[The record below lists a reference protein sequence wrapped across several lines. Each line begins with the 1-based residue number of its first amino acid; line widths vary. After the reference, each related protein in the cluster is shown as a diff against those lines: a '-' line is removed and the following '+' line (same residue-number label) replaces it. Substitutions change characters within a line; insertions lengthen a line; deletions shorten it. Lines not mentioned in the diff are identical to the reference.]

1 MLLEQTFLSEH
12 DYYEV
17 MGLSPEATVLDIEA
31 AFKQQAAGLDLRHPN
46 PETRM
51 QAAEKMLILTQ
62 AYEALSDPMLRSHYD
77 RQVLGRN
84 QMPVTPQVDGLFK
97 EGLRAWRKGETD
109 MALRYLKE
117 VANLYP
123 HRSLY
128 RVHLAIAY
136 ADKDWFAFTE
146 SELETALRLDPDSG
160 FAKET
165 VAKLL
170 FKLPDKRRYWH
181 QNPLNRQVAMLAAGF
196 VGLAVLFASG
206 LPQNLASGLIAKVT
220 DATRIQSKQPALE
233 DRLPEDMRK
242 ELAKK
247 QTTQQREIPF
257 FESDYKPEGKT
268 YDYTKLE
275 AKSKVFYPE
284 QQMVV
289 LTYKDGSILTYKPAS
304 IKGWQKRG
312 ELPVIIT
319 ENNELIPS
327 PTSLPVLMPDMKPAN
342 LEAADFP
349 AWMFP
354 EYGIAATPPSS
365 VPSGNDTSPAEPADS
380 TTDTNTDTAAEPPA
394 SSPPAE
400 TPTAQPASPT
410 GGYNPY
416 GN

>member
-12 DYYEV
+12 DFYEV
-17 MGLSPEATVLDIEA
+17 MGLGPEATVLDIEA

-51 QAAEKMLILTQ
+51 QAAEKMLVLTQ

-84 QMPVTPQVDGLFK
+84 QLPVTPQVDGLFK

-170 FKLPDKRRYWH
+170 FKLPDKRRHWH
-181 QNPLNRQVAMLAAGF
+181 QNPLNRQVALLAAGF
-196 VGLAVLFASG
+196 VGLGVLFASG
-206 LPQNLASGLIAKVT
+206 LPQSLVSGLIAKVT
-220 DATRIQSKQPALE
+220 DSTRIQAKQQPLE
-233 DRLPEDMRK
+233 DQLPEDMRK

-247 QTTQQREIPF
+247 QGASTREIPF
-257 FESDYKPEGKT
+257 FESNYRPEGKT
-268 YDYTKLE
+268 YDYTQLE

-312 ELPVIIT
+312 ELPVMIT

-327 PTSLPVLMPDMKPAN
+327 PTTLPVLLPDMKPAN
-342 LEAADFP
+342 LEAPDFP
-349 AWMFP
+349 VWMFP
-354 EYGIAATPPSS
+354 EYGISASAPAAAPANAPADNDTTRPDTSADVPADAPADTFVPDPVETPPSR
-365 VPSGNDTSPAEPADS
+365 PANPA
-380 TTDTNTDTAAEPPA
+380 
-394 SSPPAE
+394 
-400 TPTAQPASPT
+400 

-416 GN
+416 GS